1 MRPLPEWPLFND
13 AEYFTEAEL
22 IEYELAINM
31 EDKPFVEGQRPEES
45 PLNIGDEVHVLADLF
60 AVKFRRALHEKFGI
74 QAKEFIT

>member
-1 MRPLPEWPLFND
+1 
-13 AEYFTEAEL
+13 
-22 IEYELAINM
+22 M

-45 PLNIGDEVHVLADLF
+45 PLNIGDEVHVPADLF